1 VAVILFITALAL
13 ADSEP
18 VTDQLRQKI
27 IAEERSSKMH
37 GKRLNDQAIKQLLVG
52 KTELKPGSSE
62 TFRKNGSYLQIAD
75 NPPTFVQQYTVSSGI
90 LCVTKHSC
98 RAVYR
103 KPDGKL
109 IVHLYTRGWNIEY
122 ELHPRNLVPIP
133 SSLQ

>member
-1 VAVILFITALAL
+1 MAIPLFIAALAL
-13 ADSEP
+13 ADSES
-18 VTDQLRQKI
+18 VTEQLRQKI
-27 IAEERSSKMH
+27 IAEERSSQMN
-37 GKRLNDQAIKQLLVG
+37 GKRLNDRDVKQLLVG
-52 KTELKPGSSE
+52 KTELKPSSSE
-62 TFRKNGSYLQIAD
+62 TFRKDGSYLQIAD
-75 NPPTFVQQYTVSSGI
+75 NPPTFLQQYTVSNGI

-122 ELHPRNLVPIP
+122 ELHARNLVPIP